1 MPHTQALDGYI
12 MNEKL
17 PVCDVMTSKSHAIG
31 RAESVAPCQ
40 RLAESKLVSTSA
52 NASLRRVFEPFVPGG
67 HAHTDPKPVVHGVQN
82 TEYA

>member
-1 MPHTQALDGYI
+1 MSWRQSLTPL
-12 MNEKL
+12 
-17 PVCDVMTSKSHAIG
+17 
-31 RAESVAPCQ
+31 AERSLWRRQ

-82 TEYA
+82 TEYAWVLFSNDQ